1 MVGLIFIF
9 VDKLKKQ
16 YTNMDQIIEYF
27 SNLDPVLG
35 ALYATLFTWGL
46 TALGASLVF
55 FFKSMS
61 RATLDGMLGF
71 TGGVMVAA
79 SFWSLLS
86 PAIEMSAGEGFIKVM
101 PSAIGF
107 GLGALFIF
115 AFDKILPHLHINFK
129 QEEAE
134 GIKTPWRRTTLLTL
148 AITLHNIPEGLAVGV
163 LFGGVAAGIPEAS
176 VAGAVVLAFGIGL
189 QNFPE
194 GIAVAM
200 PLRRAGLSKFKSFWY
215 GQLSAIVE
223 PIAGVIGAL
232 AVTFFTP
239 ILPYALSFAAG
250 AMIFVVVEEV
260 IPETQLDKYT
270 DIATLG
276 FIGGFIVMMILDVA
290 LG

>member
-1 MVGLIFIF
+1 LFNNIPKVFIF
-9 VDKLKKQ
+9 ECFKF
-16 YTNMDQIIEYF
+16 TMNQILEF
-27 SNLDPVLG
+27 FKNTDPVLG

-55 FFKSMS
+55 FVKGMN
-61 RATLDGMLGF
+61 RALLDGLLGF

-79 SFWSLLS
+79 SFWSLLA
-86 PAIEMSAGEGFIKVM
+86 PGIEMSPGEGFIKVI
-101 PSAIGF
+101 PAAIGF
-107 GLGALFIF
+107 GMGALFIF
-115 AFDKILPHLHINFK
+115 ALDKVLPHIHINFK
-129 QEEAE
+129 ESE
-134 GIKTPWRRTTLLTL
+134 GIKTPWHRTTLLVL

-176 VAGAVVLAFGIGL
+176 ITGAVALAIGIGI

-194 GIAVAM
+194 GIAVSM
-200 PLRRAGLSKFKSFWY
+200 PMRRQGVSRFKSFWY

-223 PIAGVIGAL
+223 PVAAVLGAL

-239 ILPYALSFAAG
+239 ILPYALAFAAG

-260 IPETQLDKYT
+260 IPETQQDRYT

-276 FIGGFIVMMILDVA
+276 FIGGFIVMMTLDVA

>member
-1 MVGLIFIF
+1 
-9 VDKLKKQ
+9 
-16 YTNMDQIIEYF
+16 MDQILEF
-27 SNLDPVLG
+27 FKNTDPVLG

-55 FFKSMS
+55 FVKEMN
-61 RATLDGMLGF
+61 RALLDGLLGF

-79 SFWSLLS
+79 SFWSLLA
-86 PAIEMSAGEGFIKVM
+86 PGIEMSPGEGFIKVI
-101 PSAIGF
+101 PAAIGF
-107 GLGALFIF
+107 GMGALFIF
-115 AFDKILPHLHINFK
+115 ALDKVLPHIHINFK
-129 QEEAE
+129 ESE
-134 GIKTPWRRTTLLTL
+134 GIKTPWHRTTLLVL

-176 VAGAVVLAFGIGL
+176 ITGAVALAIGIGI

-194 GIAVAM
+194 GIAVSM
-200 PLRRAGLSKFKSFWY
+200 PMRRQGVSRFKSFWY

-223 PIAGVIGAL
+223 PVAAVLGAL

-239 ILPYALSFAAG
+239 ILPYALAFAAG

-260 IPETQLDKYT
+260 IPETQQDQYT

-276 FIGGFIVMMILDVA
+276 FIGGFIVMMTLDVA